1 MPGRIKTFVY
11 DISNGSFS
19 SQYSLLFALINRNI
33 CHGPKGSHWLSVG
46 SQLFQ
51 QKQHMPVVV
60 RVTANFDRCNWKCK
74 PLHFSE
80 IFGNFYKLAVHKKR
94 RSIWLTC
101 EISGERR
108 TWSAMA
114 RWKLVKTEVSI
125 CCHYCFTIARKP
137 LLCFKGDFIQKVAG
151 TFVWYLII
159 FNCILKPCF
168 DDNPADFSRFGA

>member
-19 SQYSLLFALINRNI
+19 SQYSFLFALINRNI

-74 PLHFSE
+74 PPHFSE

-94 RSIWLTC
+94 RSIWFTC
-101 EISGERR
+101 EIPGERR

-125 CCHYCFTIARKP
+125 CCHYCFIIARKP
-137 LLCFKGDFIQKVAG
+137 
-151 TFVWYLII
+151 
-159 FNCILKPCF
+159 
-168 DDNPADFSRFGA
+168 